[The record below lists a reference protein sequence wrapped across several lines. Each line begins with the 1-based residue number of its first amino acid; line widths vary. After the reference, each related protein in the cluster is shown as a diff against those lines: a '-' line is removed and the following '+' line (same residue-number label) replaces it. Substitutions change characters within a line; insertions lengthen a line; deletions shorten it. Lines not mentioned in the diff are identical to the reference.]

1 MTEKTSWIYV
11 TCESTEQAKAI
22 GKEVVRQRL
31 AACANIFPAMES
43 IYWWNGK
50 LEEGL
55 ETVLILKTTSE
66 LVERLI
72 AVVKSNHSYEV
83 PCVIALPVEKGNPDY
98 LRWITEETNPSNDP

>member
-1 MTEKTSWIYV
+1 MTEEISWIYV

-66 LVERLI
+66 LAERLI
-72 AVVKSNHSYEV
+72 AAVKRLHSYEV

-98 LRWITEETNPSNDP
+98 LRWIVEETSSSNDS

>member
-1 MTEKTSWIYV
+1 MTEKVSWIYV
-11 TCESTEQAKAI
+11 TCESTQQAKAI
-22 GKEVVRQRL
+22 GKEVVKKRL

-66 LVERLI
+66 LAERLI
-72 AVVKSNHSYEV
+72 AAVKRLHSYEV

-98 LRWITEETNPSNDP
+98 LRWIAEETYPSLDS